1 MSSDSPSATPTD
13 PLDLEGLLHPEE
25 QESFRRLCLP
35 TSSSELAELAGV
47 VRMHLVHVR
56 DQATARTDLEMAEKV
71 GAAFE
76 AVLTSTDGF
85 AADERALMRG
95 AVEYFLMAED
105 ASGDLDDVMGFDDDA
120 RILNSVLERVGRKD
134 LEVPF
139 G

>member
-1 MSSDSPSATPTD
+1 
-13 PLDLEGLLHPEE
+13 
-25 QESFRRLCLP
+25 
-35 TSSSELAELAGV
+35 
-47 VRMHLVHVR
+47 
-56 DQATARTDLEMAEKV
+56 MAEKV